1 MTYEDFAK
9 IYSEMVDL
17 YRKDKELTHINMR
30 FNIQPVKSE
39 VKEAIINIKT
49 FNDDKEKQNKLQRF

>member
-9 IYSEMVDL
+9 IYSEMVEL

-30 FNIQPVKSE
+30 FNIQSVKSE

-49 FNDDKEKQNKLQRF
+49 FNDDTEK

>member
-17 YRKDKELTHINMR
+17 YRKDKELTHINMC
-30 FNIQPVKSE
+30 FNIQPVK
-39 VKEAIINIKT
+39 KEKKVAIINIKT
-49 FNDDKEKQNKLQRF
+49 FKDDTEK